1 ETPFEMTESKTLY
14 SRYGFP
20 LLIAGI
26 IIFRFL
32 YSLTQEFWFP
42 DEDVLQIYLI
52 GLKSFTTHTYPYFGA
67 DLVYNGSQIPGALQG
82 YLVSAGWFIW
92 KIPEAPYIVLNI
104 LLTLSLGFLAWYAS
118 KRLTDLSKVFIWV
131 YVFLIPWSI
140 CYFTRIVN
148 PSHVIPGAVL
158 FFIGIFEIYPP
169 LRKNILPQ
177 WLSFFFLGFGIFW
190 IFQLHMSWV
199 LLGPFTAVAFYYLFR
214 TKDIRSIAKN
224 TGSFLAGCL
233 VTGSLLIP
241 TLVHFGLSSEK
252 GKSVSG
258 MVELHLEHVGD
269 VFKLLSTYLAY
280 ASFDVTRFIG
290 GNTDE
295 RMAFL
300 SNYPWAAPFTIV
312 VGIAGLAQAIF
323 LLYHFFSRKKGD
335 VMFRNVALLALSG
348 FLLFFFLS
356 LFSKVDPPSHAAVL
370 FFPLMIL
377 YSLYGLRKPLEKK
390 WMKRI
395 AGITFASAVIMYSAI
410 ALKNYSTIS
419 MYKNRE
425 VIVRALEQDDYTLVG
440 RRRYEK

>member
-1 ETPFEMTESKTLY
+1 MSKTRVLSTRY
-14 SRYGFP
+14 SF
-20 LLIAGI
+20 LLLLAGI

-52 GLKSFTTHTYPYFGA
+52 GLKSFSTHSYPYFGA

-82 YLVSAGWFIW
+82 YLVSIGWFIW

-104 LLTLSLGFLAWYAS
+104 LLSLSLGFFAWYAS
-118 KRLTDLSKVFIWV
+118 KRMPDYSKVFIWV
-131 YVFLIPWSI
+131 YIFLIPWSI

-148 PSHVIPGAVL
+148 PSHVIPGAIL
-158 FFIGIFEIYPP
+158 FFTGIFEIYPS

-199 LLGPFTAVAFYYLFR
+199 LLGPFTAVAFFYLLR
-214 TKDIRSIAKN
+214 TKDLRLIVKH
-224 TGSFLAGCL
+224 TGSFLAGCF

-241 TLVHFGLSSEK
+241 TLMNYGLSSQK

-258 MVELHLEHVGD
+258 MVELHLEHFGEIV
-269 VFKLLSTYLAY
+269 KLLSTYLAY
-280 ASFDVTRFIG
+280 ASFDITRFIG
-290 GNTDE
+290 GNTAE

-300 SNYPWAAPFTIV
+300 KDYPWAAPSTVFLGIV
-312 VGIAGLAQAIF
+312 GFAQAF
-323 LLYHFFSRKKGD
+323 YLLYSFFSRKKD
-335 VMFRNVALLALSG
+335 DAMFRNISLLALSG

-356 LFSKVDPPSHAAVL
+356 LFSRVEPPSHAAVL

-377 YSLYGLRKPLEKK
+377 YSLYAYRKLLEKK
-390 WMKRI
+390 WMQRVAI
-395 AGITFASAVIMYSAI
+395 AAFISAVIMYSAI
-410 ALKNYSTIS
+410 GLKNYSSIS

-425 VIVRALEQDDYTLVG
+425 VIVCALEQDDYTLVG
-440 RRRYEK
+440 KRRYEK